1 MKEQEIKKWF
11 FLSTQELQH
20 LNRSYSSTTQR
31 NQQSQS
37 RQNLQS
43 ITQFQSPNTL
53 IRNIQIKRDQQLD
66 IMNKIMTD
74 ERNLI
79 LKCIKD
85 YKIKLNI
92 GDLNIQGL

>member
-1 MKEQEIKKWF
+1 MKE
-11 FLSTQELQH
+11 H